1 MLRRRTHKCVQ
12 PKKQKLLNEHSSQTT
27 TGGPLPDP
35 GVVHAEVLAAAFDN
49 TALTMPLLHLP
60 TTVNMF

>member
-1 MLRRRTHKCVQ
+1 MNAIHKPQ
-12 PKKQKLLNEHSSQTT
+12 LEDHSQVA
-27 TGGPLPDP
+27 

-49 TALTMPLLHLP
+49 IALTMPLLHLP